1 MNDPHVYVEP
11 SFVFQCFDSDESGE
25 WECRYCPDDPESE
38 RIILTDGRSRGTFQM
53 SVETARA
60 VAHIILAA
68 VEKHDSDK
76 RFEELIAQ
84 VKER

>member
-1 MNDPHVYVEP
+1 MSKSPVDVEP
-11 SFVFQCFDSDESGE
+11 TFAFRCYLTDESAD
-25 WECRYCPDDPESE
+25 WECRYCPDDPEDE
-38 RIILTDGRSRGTFQM
+38 QITLTEGGHPGTFQM

-68 VEKHDSDK
+68 VEKYDCDK

-84 VKER
+84 TKES

>member
-1 MNDPHVYVEP
+1 MNSPRIDVEP
-11 SFVFQCFDSDESGE
+11 TFVFQCYLTDDSGD
-25 WECRYCPDDPESE
+25 WECRYCPDDPENEQVTLS
-38 RIILTDGRSRGTFQM
+38 DGSPSGTFQM

-60 VAHIILAA
+60 VAHTILAA
-68 VEKHDSDK
+68 VQKHDCDK